1 MLWSKIN
8 FQLFCNKPL
17 GSTLALNQSHPYIP
31 PLWPV
36 IVGPNSNPSVSFCD
50 PSSLPRLHN
59 SGHTAASCHSPQSV
73 MHWGRCSPDG
83 KPGLKESKINH
94 YQKRQHDLI
103 NPRKCSDFPNGDCFY
118 SFEGEKWNLSLLGS
132 LSLDDITSAQKTNI
146 LKHLISG
153 IWTSRYFCAAEPILL
168 SSVAV
173 LPFTH
178 IISYC
183 TVMG

>member
-17 GSTLALNQSHPYIP
+17 GSILALNQSNPYIP
-31 PLWPV
+31 PLWPM
-36 IVGPNSNPSVSFCD
+36 IVSPNSNPSVSFCD

-59 SGHTAASCHSPQSV
+59 SGHTAASCHSPQS
-73 MHWGRCSPDG
+73 D
-83 KPGLKESKINH
+83 
-94 YQKRQHDLI
+94 
-103 NPRKCSDFPNGDCFY
+103 GDCFY

-132 LSLDDITSAQKTNI
+132 LSLDDITSAQKTNV